1 MKTFIKTLLVAVTV
15 LFSLNVAAKTVKLP
29 AGIKYVN
36 STDEFYCTEID
47 GLYCQT
53 KNLFEYKGN
62 RYVFVVEQGGAWCYD
77 SPMSVLNLETWKAQ
91 KIEYKDNQLCSGE
104 NKPFFKIKNG
114 VPTVGIIDTSGTPIV
129 VAQDKLKI

>member
-15 LFSLNVAAKTVKLP
+15 LFSLNVAAKTIKLP

-114 VPTVGIIDTSGTPIV
+114 VPTVGIIDTSGKPIV
-129 VAQDKLKI
+129 VA

>member
-77 SPMSVLNLETWKAQ
+77 YTVSVVNLKTGKAQ
-91 KIEYKDNQLCSGE
+91 MIEYGDNQLCSGS
-104 NKPFFKIKNG
+104 NKPFFEIKNG
-114 VPTVGIIDTSGTPIV
+114 VPTVGVIDTSGKPVV

>member
-77 SPMSVLNLETWKAQ
+77 SPMSVLNLEST
-91 KIEYKDNQLCSGE
+91 E
-104 NKPFFKIKNG
+104 NRIQRQ
-114 VPTVGIIDTSGTPIV
+114 PIV
-129 VAQDKLKI
+129 FRRKQTVLQNQKWCADCRCYRHLWNTNRCSSGQT